1 MYEHAALAGELR
13 LFPSLYATRL
23 RDVSAD
29 EGRRRIVVDLISS
42 MTEAS
47 AIEAYRRMHGM
58 VGASISDP
66 TGRLL

>member
-1 MYEHAALAGELR
+1 VYEHAALAGELR

-23 RDVSAD
+23 GDVSAE

-47 AIEAYRRMHGM
+47 AIEVYRRMHGM